1 MGKLTFILG
10 GARSG
15 KSNFAMAQAKKYRSV
30 LYIATY
36 RRTGDRE
43 MEERIKNHR
52 MSRPK
57 NWKVVEGPIDLMLA
71 IKKNVENY
79 KVILIDCITLW
90 VSNLIFKRKTAEEIS
105 IETQKLVDTIKKTN
119 SRFIIVSNEV
129 GLGVVPDTKLG
140 RKFRDVAGRVN
151 QIIAQNSNEVYFMV
165 AGIPMKIK
173 GERIWLK

>member
-1 MGKLTFILG
+1 
-10 GARSG
+10 
-15 KSNFAMAQAKKYRSV
+15 
-30 LYIATY
+30 
-36 RRTGDRE
+36 